1 LSLRGNEV
9 AEAISFVIGHFRDY
23 FVVWFLTRIDGIASP
38 AFGGLA
44 MTEGVSRAQWL
55 FVWIIRAKSPLFLL
69 YKSGYKIVVA
79 QFIGHCPINR
89 TTTFIFPYSALTAG

>member
-44 MTEGVSRAQWL
+44 MTEGVSRAQ
-55 FVWIIRAKSPLFLL
+55 
-69 YKSGYKIVVA
+69 
-79 QFIGHCPINR
+79 
-89 TTTFIFPYSALTAG
+89 